1 MNKFVHVMPLD
12 DVVSHEGTPDCVC
25 GPAGQIVS
33 AVELLEDPDLDG
45 VVDPDD
51 LTDSDGRGL
60 LDGAD
65 SVGAGAGDWEQA
77 DGLEQADDDEGPEG
91 DPRLAAC
98 IIIYHHYA
106 LRPCHEWEASPEL

>member
-12 DVVSHEGTPDCVC
+12 DVISHEGTPDCIC

-33 AVELLEDPDLDG
+33 AADLLEDPDLDG
-45 VVDPDD
+45 VVDADD
-51 LTDSDGRGL
+51 LTGFEDEDL
-60 LDGAD
+60 PDGAYSPD
-65 SVGAGAGDWEQA
+65 TGADDWDRA

-91 DPRLAAC
+91 DPRLAVC

-106 LRPCHEWEASPEL
+106 LRPCHEWEASPEP